1 MNKIPMTHLGFKRLE
16 CELKNLKSIKRPSII
31 NAIASAR
38 ALGDLSENAEYQAA
52 REKQGFIEGRIAE
65 LENKLSRANVIDVSK
80 ITGKTV
86 KFGAIVSILDEKIN
100 LETTYQ
106 IVGEDEADMKKKQLS
121 LSAPLSRALIGKK
134 VGEVVEFNSP
144 GGCKSYKIISII
156 YK

>member
-16 CELKNLKSIKRPSII
+16 YELKNLKSIERPSII

-65 LENKLSRANVIDVSK
+65 LESKLSRANVIDVSK

-86 KFGAIVSILDEKIN
+86 KFGAIVSILDEKTN

-144 GGCKSYKIISII
+144 GGCKSYKIISIV

>member
-16 CELKNLKSIKRPSII
+16 CELKNLKSTERPNII

-65 LENKLSRANVIDVSK
+65 LESKLSRANVIDVSK

-86 KFGAIVSILDEKIN
+86 KFGAIVSILDEKTN

-144 GGCKSYKIISII
+144 GGCKSYKIISIV